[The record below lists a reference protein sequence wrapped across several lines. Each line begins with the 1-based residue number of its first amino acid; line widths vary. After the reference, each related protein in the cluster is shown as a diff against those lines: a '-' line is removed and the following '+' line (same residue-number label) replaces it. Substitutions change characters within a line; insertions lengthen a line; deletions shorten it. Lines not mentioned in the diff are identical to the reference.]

1 MNKTDTALASCELE
15 VKAVF
20 LKPES
25 GDPLGVFV
33 NMKIPGPCPSR
44 KLEAGTCVVLT
55 KSPNFSEP
63 RFPHLKPGN
72 KTGSRVAVLNVLGT

>member
-1 MNKTDTALASCELE
+1 MEHLLCLWPRPGPGDGALNKTDTALASCELE

-33 NMKIPGPCPSR
+33 NMKIPGPCPRR

-63 RFPHLKPGN
+63 RFPHL
-72 KTGSRVAVLNVLGT
+72 